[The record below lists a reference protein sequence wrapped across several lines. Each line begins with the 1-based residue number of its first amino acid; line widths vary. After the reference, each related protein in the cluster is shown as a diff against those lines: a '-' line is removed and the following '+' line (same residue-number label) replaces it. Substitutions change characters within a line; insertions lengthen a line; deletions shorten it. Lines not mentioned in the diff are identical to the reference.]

1 MWLNENLGKGVI
13 TFDFD
18 STMTT
23 PVWDAENEGWQAG
36 DPTNLDH
43 HHHENIDLMRKYA
56 AQGYTIYIVTARSLS
71 EVPEVES
78 FVAHHKLPVAD
89 VFPTNGGPKGP
100 TLVKLGSLIHHDD
113 CPQEWE
119 DPDHVFH
126 GKWVKI
132 YHPHDGW

>member
-23 PVWDAENEGWQAG
+23 PVWDAQNEGWGQG

-43 HHHENIDLMRKYA
+43 HHFENIDLMKKYA
-56 AQGYTIYIVTARSLS
+56 AQGYTIYIVTTRSLS

-78 FVAHHKLPVAD
+78 FVAHHKLPVAQYLNP
-89 VFPTNGGPKGP
+89 F
-100 TLVKLGSLIHHDD
+100 
-113 CPQEWE
+113 
-119 DPDHVFH
+119 F
-126 GKWVKI
+126 VKI
-132 YHPHDGW
+132 SSTDFICSIIFFTSTKAATGASTLFDFFNIELFHSII